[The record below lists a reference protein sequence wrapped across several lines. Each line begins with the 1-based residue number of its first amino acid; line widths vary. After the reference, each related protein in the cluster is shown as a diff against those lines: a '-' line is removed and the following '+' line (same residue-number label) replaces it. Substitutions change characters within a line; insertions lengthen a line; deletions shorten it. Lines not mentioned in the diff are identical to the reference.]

1 MTQIII
7 NSTDSK
13 NEVIEKISLCAS
25 KLESASREANML
37 IIPSSFRYYSYL
49 SQLRSILSEHA
60 KSCEL
65 SIGTINGQIAK
76 WEDTKNRILNDC
88 NKLSI
93 PLVKPR
99 NNIIK

>member
-1 MTQIII
+1 MTKIII

-13 NEVIEKISLCAS
+13 SEVIERISLCAS

-49 SQLRSILSEHA
+49 SQLRSVLFEHS

-65 SIGTINGQIAK
+65 SISALNGQIAK

-88 NKLSI
+88 NKLDI
-93 PLVKPR
+93 PIVKPR
-99 NNIIK
+99 NKIIK